1 MMLSGRVRLL
11 DSATLRTQLA
21 GLERKVQ
28 AAGRETVAHA
38 QVASAHDDVAT
49 SACGALVAAG
59 DRLAYNHNFAQW
71 LRHSANQ

>member
-21 GLERKVQ
+21 GLERVQ
-28 AAGRETVAHA
+28 AGGRETVAHA